1 MSPIYEYKRNDLAYK
16 LRDKGFYWS
25 IFLALVLIIYAFFSA
40 PSLGFSIYY
49 LWLVAPF
56 VGFGNLVGRILELSY
71 SLPYNS
77 EYNKINAEYKN
88 IIKNK
93 KLLNKKEVDKI
104 AKSLSSNSF
113 DYIDVLNILVYFEDL
128 DNHKK
133 QLRKKTVK
141 ISKDQNINLKAG
153 EKLLFRTH
161 TSWYQGSPDQNIFK
175 DVGFFYF
182 TNKRIVFIGNIRSY
196 STSYSKI
203 ASSEF
208 GPDYLLVHKTAGP
221 NDIYIFE
228 SQESKDCLNKIYDSR
243 A

>member
-1 MSPIYEYKRNDLAYK
+1 MY
-16 LRDKGFYWS
+16 
-25 IFLALVLIIYAFFSA
+25 
-40 PSLGFSIYY
+40 
-49 LWLVAPF
+49 
-56 VGFGNLVGRILELSY
+56 NLVGRILELSY

-228 SQESKDCLNKIYDSR
+228 SQESKNCLNKIYDSR